1 MPAPLIILGEN
12 GDGNHKSYGEIDS
25 GQAAREMTLWVWL
38 IPQSRGG
45 APAASDS
52 IRSSRR
58 WRCVNRVLSVP
69 KRLRYFL
76 EREPRAV
83 SAVLHI
89 LLRVIEAHLRKTSP
103 RPSPLARL
111 GAVKFVNRF
120 GFSLTSVSARP
131 RFPKSNVRYLEST
144 RE

>member
-1 MPAPLIILGEN
+1 MPALPKILGEN
-12 GDGNHKSYGEIDS
+12 GDDNHNNYKDIDS
-25 GQAAREMTLWVWL
+25 GQAAREITFWVWL

-45 APAASDS
+45 APVASDS
-52 IRSSRR
+52 TRSSRR
-58 WRCVNRVLSVP
+58 WRCVNRTLSVP

-83 SAVLHI
+83 SAALHI

-111 GAVKFVNRF
+111 GAVNFANRF

-131 RFPKSNVRYLEST
+131 RSPKSNVRYLDLNP
-144 RE
+144 